1 MLIDWWI
8 IHWDVF
14 FVSATPNDSRLHIC
28 IGNWWFIFKT
38 WWTKSWLTKF
48 SYFLNWIDW
57 LKKMCIS
64 LWQNAVAIDAATAD
78 LDGLDECS
86 AKDVTFEMM
95 TGYVLTSPERILDTR
110 PDTLELGSRSD
121 SFRCSFPEN
130 RWCSSLPSL
139 TAAMFTMDR
148 KE

>member
-1 MLIDWWI
+1 M
-8 IHWDVF
+8 
-14 FVSATPNDSRLHIC
+14 
-28 IGNWWFIFKT
+28 
-38 WWTKSWLTKF
+38 
-48 SYFLNWIDW
+48 
-57 LKKMCIS
+57 
-64 LWQNAVAIDAATAD
+64 AIDAATAD

-130 RWCSSLPSL
+130 R
-139 TAAMFTMDR
+139 
-148 KE
+148 